1 MVLICISRLV
11 MLSTFSG
18 AFQLD
23 VYPLCKNVCSG
34 LLLSLKFSS
43 VQSLNHVQLFATPW
57 TAVRQASLS
66 ITNFRSLLKL
76 MSIKR
81 CLLLE
86 RKTMT
91 NLDNIL
97 KNKDT
102 TLPTKVCL
110 VKAMVYPA
118 VTYGC
123 ESQTINK
130 AERRRIDAFVLWCWR
145 RLLRVSSTA
154 RRSNQSKEW
163 FRSNLKEISPDYSLK
178 GLMLKLKLHYF
189 GHLVRRTDSLKKT
202 LILGK
207 TECRRRRGQ
216 QRMKWLNGFTDSI
229 FKLFFFKEKHI
240 ELNGLFIY
248 FGY

>member
-43 VQSLNHVQLFATPW
+43 VQSLSHVQLFATPW

-97 KNKDT
+97 KNRDT

-123 ESQTINK
+123 ESQTMNK

-163 FRSNLKEISPDYSLK
+163 F
-178 GLMLKLKLHYF
+178 
-189 GHLVRRTDSLKKT
+189 
-202 LILGK
+202 
-207 TECRRRRGQ
+207 
-216 QRMKWLNGFTDSI
+216 
-229 FKLFFFKEKHI
+229 
-240 ELNGLFIY
+240 
-248 FGY
+248 